1 MSTYIALVQPT
12 EKDTFNTG
20 RATQTIKD
28 GTAAAERH
36 GVKIKNL
43 YWTSGACNAVLVLQ
57 AADQHGIADWRDS
70 LNNLRVQLMPVVQD
84 LESMT
89 QMTIGS
95 WGSSCDMI
103 SWWY

>member
-1 MSTYIALVQPT
+1 MSTYIALVQPA
-12 EKDTFNTG
+12 EKETFSTD

-28 GTAAAERH
+28 GTAAAARH

-43 YWTSGACNAVLVLQ
+43 YLTSGACNAVLVLQ

-70 LNNLRVQLMPVVQD
+70 LNNLRVQLMPVLD
-84 LESMT
+84 SMT
-89 QMTIGS
+89 QMTTDQ

-103 SWWY
+103 HWWY